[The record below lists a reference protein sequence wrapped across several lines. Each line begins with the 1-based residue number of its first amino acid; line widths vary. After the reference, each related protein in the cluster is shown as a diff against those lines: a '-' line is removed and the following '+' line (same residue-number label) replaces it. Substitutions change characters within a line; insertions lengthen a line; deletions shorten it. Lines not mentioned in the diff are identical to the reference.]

1 MYRTVVYAYLPLS
14 ILVPVLLFNEVAL
27 ITGWFNYA
35 NSAVLALVY
44 VLQGI
49 VLIGTVYFIVL
60 LVVATSVVHQIKT
73 WQAAV
78 TVVVPVVLLT
88 AGAMALLFSVN

>member
-1 MYRTVVYAYLPLS
+1 
-14 ILVPVLLFNEVAL
+14 
-27 ITGWFNYA
+27 
-35 NSAVLALVY
+35 
-44 VLQGI
+44 